1 MLYVG
6 FISLKNVTK
15 AGAIFISCLVQLKA
29 YSSQYGSGQKSLCDR
44 EVMQKKKKKLYGSS
58 NTL

>member
-15 AGAIFISCLVQLKA
+15 AEAIFMSCLVQLKA
-29 YSSQYGSGQKSLCDR
+29 FSSQLGSGQKLLCDR
-44 EVMQKKKKKLYGSS
+44 EVMQKNKFVWQ
-58 NTL
+58 

>member
-44 EVMQKKKKKLYGSS
+44 EVMQKKKKVVWQ
-58 NTL
+58 